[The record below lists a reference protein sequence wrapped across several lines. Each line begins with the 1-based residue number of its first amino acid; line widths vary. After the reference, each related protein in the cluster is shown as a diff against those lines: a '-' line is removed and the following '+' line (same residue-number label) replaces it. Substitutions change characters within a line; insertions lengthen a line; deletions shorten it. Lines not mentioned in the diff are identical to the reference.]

1 MRFRCIMR
9 YYHPFPDVI
18 PHTRAGCSRV
28 THPSATD
35 QTRRSSPFDLNVLC
49 TPPAFILSQDQT
61 LKQIVYHSSKELW
74 NLSLSY
80 FVLASFTFFKRVVSL
95 WFWQI
100 LYSHLL
106 FLLCTSIFCCSI
118 VKFQSAHP
126 FCVSLSIISLL
137 SRFVNR
143 FLKSFSNFFDSVF
156 KVIFCCRFAATSLFY
171 HFRFNLSIV
180 FFDFFW
186 FWRFFQNEQCQTC
199 FFVHIIQFS
208 LLNFV

>member
-1 MRFRCIMR
+1 MRPQCVMR

-61 LKQIVYHSSKELW
+61 LKQIVYHPPKWFDSFEL
-74 NLSLSY
+74 
-80 FVLASFTFFKRVVSL
+80 FILAFFTFLELCSL

-100 LYSHLL
+100 LYSHFA

-118 VKFQSAHP
+118 VKFQFAP
-126 FCVSLSIISLL
+126 RFRVSLSIISL
-137 SRFVNR
+137 
-143 FLKSFSNFFDSVF
+143 
-156 KVIFCCRFAATSLFY
+156 
-171 HFRFNLSIV
+171 SIRLV
-180 FFDFFW
+180 K
-186 FWRFFQNEQCQTC
+186 RFFE
-199 FFVHIIQFS
+199 FFSQIFSWQF
-208 LLNFV
+208 

>member
-61 LKQIVYHSSKELW
+61 LKQIVYHPLKRFDSFEL
-74 NLSLSY
+74 
-80 FVLASFTFFKRVVSL
+80 FILAFFTFLELCSL

-106 FLLCTSIFCCSI
+106 FCF
-118 VKFQSAHP
+118 V
-126 FCVSLSIISLL
+126 LL
-137 SRFVNR
+137 SSVVQLSSFNR
-143 FLKSFSNFFDSVF
+143 GPFLRALVYYITLFPLCQVLFQNFFKIFLTGVW
-156 KVIFCCRFAATSLFY
+156 VISFASLFATALLFY
-171 HFRFNLSIV
+171 HFPFNLSSTYFKFFSISFTFGYFFKIV
-180 FFDFFW
+180 LYISPFLCDIY
-186 FWRFFQNEQCQTC
+186 N
-199 FFVHIIQFS
+199 
-208 LLNFV
+208 